1 MTFQTLDIS
10 RLIGVAINQTFVVL
24 LFSIIAY
31 YILKR
36 NRTRLAFTFA
46 SFFLFEAVGFAFG
59 IIYLHFKMNPLASI
73 LYFIA
78 IFCIFFGPSFLLV
91 SLILLLKTEVIL
103 TRVKQAI
110 ILIINLSIFLII
122 LIIPGVLFEGFQINS
137 STVWRPQY
145 SLSFF
150 IVMIIYITIEVIPIL
165 YFSLIIY
172 KKFEFKEFRRRW
184 FHFLVG
190 IIGFVLILY
199 GLMIYILWS
208 NEFYRLVWSFVSP
221 LVILFGVLIYQGI
234 GRRF

>member
-1 MTFQTLDIS
+1 MCVYCAKFIPYLKRGDFFRNS
-10 RLIGVAINQTFVVL
+10 V
-24 LFSIIAY
+24 
-31 YILKR
+31 KR

-73 LYFIA
+73 LYFNA

-122 LIIPGVLFEGFQINS
+122 LIISGVLFEGFQINS
-137 STVWRPQY
+137 NTNWKPQY
-145 SLSFF
+145 TLSFF
-150 IVMIIYITIEVIPIL
+150 ILMTIYITVKIIPIL
-165 YFSLIIY
+165 YFSIVIY
-172 KKFEFKEFRRRW
+172 QKFEFKELRRRW

-190 IIGFVLILY
+190 IIGFVVILY
-199 GLMIYILWS
+199 GLMVYLFWS
-208 NEFYRLVWSFVSP
+208 NEFYRLIWSFVSP
-221 LVILFGVLIYQGI
+221 LVILFGLLIYQGI
-234 GRRF
+234 GRTI